1 MGAGARSQGGE
12 DTPALGRYCMS
23 RPSSAHMPS
32 APTNTTL
39 SEGAV
44 CSPPKGLGLG
54 TSRPSFAQRS
64 GGTARLPDA
73 RLPRRR
79 PRRRRCSKE
88 EHGLRAMAHP
98 GSRPLYSLR
107 YSLLR
112 CYSEG
117 EIATIGSPARSIVAS
132 TVVGDLLPAS
142 PA

>member
-1 MGAGARSQGGE
+1 MGARAPRGE
-12 DTPALGRYCMS
+12 RI
-23 RPSSAHMPS
+23 RPPLDATVCH
-32 APTNTTL
+32 AQAQRICHRRLPTRL
-39 SEGAV
+39 LAEGAV